1 MELDNLG
8 VIIKIINTN
17 LHKQVNNRLKDVDLS
32 VTQGIALICL
42 DEAENKE
49 LPIKALEKIFE
60 TAQPTTLGVINRL
73 EQKNLVTT
81 HLTQQRTKIVKITEE
96 GCGMIEGIKLN
107 IREVEKL
114 FFKDFTDGEKV
125 LFLELLERAK
135 NNIL

>member
-1 MELDNLG
+1 MELDKLG

-17 LHKQVNNRLKDVDLS
+17 LHKQVNNRLKDIDLS
-32 VTQGIALICL
+32 ITQGIALICL

-96 GCGMIEGIKLN
+96 GCGMIEGIK
-107 IREVEKL
+107 IHIKEVEKL
-114 FFKDFTDGEKV
+114 FFKDFTEGEKI
-125 LFLELLERAK
+125 LLLELLEKAK

>member
-8 VIIKIINTN
+8 VIIKTINTN
-17 LHKQVNNRLKDVDLS
+17 LHKQVNNRLKEIDLS

-60 TAQPTTLGVINRL
+60 TAQSTTLGVINRL

-96 GCGMIEGIKLN
+96 GCSMISIIKLN
-107 IREVEKL
+107 IKDVEEL
-114 FFKDFTDGEKV
+114 FFKDFTKGEKA
-125 LFLELLERAK
+125 LCLELLEKAK